1 MKLLEFFP
9 LEPMDGKKTKINM
22 GMLGVSKD
30 SEIRVENEEDLFHT
44 IPPEDIEYNEYI
56 LMECDNNEKVN

>member
-1 MKLLEFFP
+1 
-9 LEPMDGKKTKINM
+9 M